1 MPFYNKLRE
10 FLRGLWDGIKSIMK
24 MRRKWLFI
32 LYTILMWL
40 FYVLMTYVPLKML
53 SETSHLTFIDGLTLM
68 AIASLGIVAPVP
80 GGIGAYH
87 YIVKVT
93 LTELWAVEANAAM
106 SYATITHA
114 AQTIMNVV
122 IGGISFLL
130 IGIFTK
136 KQLPL
141 NE

>member
-1 MPFYNKLRE
+1 MPFYEKLKN
-10 FLRGLWDGIKSIMK
+10 FLKGLWDGIKSIMH
-24 MRRKWLFI
+24 MRQKWLF
-32 LYTILMWL
+32 LFYTVLIWL
-40 FYVLMTYVPLKML
+40 FYILMTYIPLKML
-53 SETSHLTFIDGLTLM
+53 AETSDLSFIDGLTLM

-106 SYATITHA
+106 SFATITHA
-114 AQTIMNVV
+114 GQTLLNVLV
-122 IGGISFLL
+122 GSFSYLL
-130 IGIFTK
+130 LGIFAK
-136 KQLPL
+136 KQAPK